1 MTQDI
6 ERPTGTHPSRPCANI
21 RCGKAFVV
29 TRPDKAFCCRECKT
43 QWKNLVRS
51 ACTVAAELLI
61 EHRMQPRMSKSER
74 KIRTERAKRLG
85 KEPPPLPKRGLLTKA
100 FREIDIFISAE
111 RTARDNPNGRSGPR
125 PHELRD

>member
-1 MTQDI
+1 MEGDVPFDI
-6 ERPTGTHPSRPCANI
+6 EIATSAVCANL
-21 RCGKAFVV
+21 RCSCKFVP
-29 TRPDKAFCCRECKT
+29 TRYKQRFCSGSCRI
-43 QWKNLVRS
+43 QWNNLVRAS
-51 ACTVAAELLI
+51 CLEAIGLLI

-85 KEPPPLPKRGLLTKA
+85 KEPPPTPKRGLLTRA